1 MNPEVEL
8 LKQLSESFGPA
19 GFEREVSLKIKDHVS
34 QFSDSVTTD
43 KLGSVIFSKKG
54 TSERPR
60 IMLAGHVDEVGFV
73 ISSIEKDTGFLGFSP
88 LGGWF
93 DQVLLAQRV
102 IVRSKKGDFL
112 GLIASKPPHLLKPEE
127 QTQVVKKDDMF
138 IDVGASDV
146 SDVEKMGIR
155 IGDPAV
161 PYSPF
166 AVVNDGKVAL
176 GKAFDDRVGAVIAI
190 ETVRGL
196 AGAGSKHPNTLFGA
210 ATVQEEVGLRG
221 AMTSAYVVEPDAAIV
236 LEVDIAGDVPGIK
249 PREAQTRLGKG
260 PGILVYDASMIPNQ
274 AFKELAI
281 ETAEANKM
289 PYQLSSVAKGGTD
302 AGRIHL
308 HKTGCPSIVISVP
321 TRHIHSHAGMLS
333 LSDLANAITLTTKLV
348 ERLDKK
354 TVDSFTVI

>member
-60 IMLAGHVDEVGFV
+60 IMLAGHIDEVGFV

-155 IGDPAV
+155 MGDPAV

-166 AVVNDGKVAL
+166 AVVNDGKVAV
-176 GKAFDDRVGAVIAI
+176 GKAFDDRVGAVVAI
-190 ETVRGL
+190 ETVRRL
-196 AGAGSKHPNTLFGA
+196 ASAGSKHPNTLFGA

-249 PREAQTRLGKG
+249 PREAPTRLGKG

-274 AFKELAI
+274 PFKELAI
-281 ETAEANKM
+281 ETAEANKI

-354 TVDSFTVI
+354 TVDSFTAI

>member
-19 GFEREVSLKIKDHVS
+19 GFEREASLKVKDYVS
-34 QFSDSVTTD
+34 HFSDSIATD

-60 IMLAGHVDEVGFV
+60 VMLAGHVDEVGF
-73 ISSIEKDTGFLGFSP
+73 IINSIEKDTGFLGFVP

-102 IVRSKKGDFL
+102 IVRSGKGDFF
-112 GLIASKPPHLLKPEE
+112 GVIASKPPHLLKPEE
-127 QTQVVKKDDMF
+127 QTQVVKKEDMF
-138 IDVGASDV
+138 IDVGASDP

-155 IGDPAV
+155 MGDPVV
-161 PYSPF
+161 PFSPF
-166 AVVNDGKVAL
+166 AIVNDGRVAL
-176 GKAFDDRVGAVIAI
+176 GKAFDDRVGAVIAA
-190 ETVRGL
+190 ETVRRL
-196 AGAGSKHPNTLFGA
+196 AEAGSKHPNNLFGV

-249 PREAQTRLGKG
+249 PREAPTRLGKG
-260 PGILVYDASMIPNQ
+260 PAILTYDATMIPNQ

-281 ETAEANKM
+281 QVAESEKI
-289 PYQLSSVAKGGTD
+289 PYQLSGVAKGGTD

-333 LSDLANAITLTTKLV
+333 LSDLSDAIELTMKIV
-348 ERLDKK
+348 GRLDKK
-354 TVDSFTVI
+354 TVDSFTAL